1 MRWPQRKCT
10 TKEAARYAEN
20 ARLAQ
25 RRNYRQHFHPHS
37 VLLELRRPLRKDKSE
52 PKLRRNIRNIAV
64 AGTSVVAIMLSGPR
78 DQATHAVDPTAQLGV
93 GKMAGTA
100 ALAGSA
106 DQANPARL
114 PAVSLARG
122 IPQNAR
128 ADCNLRSAI
137 YIPQFFSGA

>member
-1 MRWPQRKCT
+1 M
-10 TKEAARYAEN
+10 
-20 ARLAQ
+20 
-25 RRNYRQHFHPHS
+25 
-37 VLLELRRPLRKDKSE
+37 
-52 PKLRRNIRNIAV
+52 AV
-64 AGTSVVAIMLSGPR
+64 AGTSVVAIMLTGPR
-78 DQATHAVDPTAQLGV
+78 DQATHAVGPTAQLGV